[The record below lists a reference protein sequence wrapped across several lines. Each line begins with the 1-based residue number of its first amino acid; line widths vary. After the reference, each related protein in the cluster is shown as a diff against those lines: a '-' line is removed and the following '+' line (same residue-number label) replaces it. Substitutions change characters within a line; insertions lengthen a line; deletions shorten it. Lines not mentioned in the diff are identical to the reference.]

1 MQGNSDSATAQAIRA
16 TAHPLT
22 GRTADLDPLLDAVG
36 DASFVL
42 LGEAS
47 HGTHDFYFTRAEI
60 TKRLIREKGFH
71 AVAAEADWP
80 DADRVN
86 RFVQGRGRDST
97 ADEALSGFSRF
108 PMWMWRNREVEHF
121 VSWLRDYNE
130 SRPLGAPV
138 AGFYGLDLYSMNT
151 SRQEVIRYLE
161 KVDPPAAQRARFRY
175 SCFDHYGEDEQAY
188 GYAAGFNLSRSCEQE
203 VVQQLIELQRR
214 SYEYMHRDGHLAEDE
229 FFSAELNARLVRNA
243 EEYYRSM
250 FGGRASSWNLRDRHM
265 AETLHALSAHFERRY
280 GRSKIVVWE
289 HNSHLGDARATEM
302 SRRGEWNVGQL
313 VRERYGDNSR
323 LIGFTTYT
331 GTVMA
336 ASDWGGKHEA
346 KRVKPGMP
354 GSYEALFH
362 EVDIPSFFLNLRGSP
377 IGAEA
382 GADIGEELRST
393 RLERAIGVIYR
404 PDTERVSHYFH
415 ARLADQFDAVL
426 HFDTTRAVEPLGPRI
441 EPHPTEVPETYPT
454 GV

>member
-1 MQGNSDSATAQAIRA
+1 MPGDSAIRDA
-16 TAHPLT
+16 VHRLT
-22 GRTADLDPLLDAVG
+22 RNTADFDPLLDLIG
-36 DASFVL
+36 DATFVL

-60 TKRLIREKGFH
+60 TKRLIREKGFQ

-97 ADEALSGFSRF
+97 ADQALGGFSRF
-108 PMWMWRNREVEHF
+108 PIWMWRNREVEHF

-130 SRPLGAPV
+130 ARALGAPQ

-151 SRQEVIRYLE
+151 SRQEVIRYLD
-161 KVDPPAAQRARFRY
+161 KVDPAAAQRARYRY

-188 GYAAGFNLSRSCEQE
+188 GYAAGFDISRSCEQE
-203 VVQQLIELQRR
+203 VVQQLVELQRR
-214 SYEYMHRDGHLAEDE
+214 SYEYMHRDGHAAEDE
-229 FFSAELNARLVRNA
+229 FFSAQLNARLVRNA

-250 FGGRASSWNLRDRHM
+250 FAGRVSSWNLRDRHM
-265 AETLHALSAHFERRY
+265 AETLHALSAHLEKRY

-313 VRERYGDNSR
+313 VRERYGDDSR

-336 ASDWGGKHEA
+336 ASDWGRAHET
-346 KRVKPGMP
+346 KRVKPGMA

-362 EVDIPSFFLNLRGSP
+362 EVGIPCFILPLRGS
-377 IGAEA
+377 GVAA
-382 GADIGEELRST
+382 ELRSN

-404 PDTERVSHYFH
+404 PDTERASHYFN

-426 HFDTTRAVEPLGPRI
+426 HFDETRAVEPLSPRL
-441 EPHPTEVPETYPT
+441 EPHPAEVPETYPS

>member
-1 MQGNSDSATAQAIRA
+1 MQGNSDSDTVEAIRA
-16 TAHPLT
+16 AAHPLT
-22 GRTADLDPLLDAVG
+22 GRTVDLDPLLDAVG

-60 TKRLIREKGFH
+60 TKRLIREKAFQ

-86 RFVQGRGRDST
+86 RFVQGRGRDAT

-108 PMWMWRNREVEHF
+108 PIWMWRNREVEHF

-203 VVQQLIELQRR
+203 VLQQLVELQRR

-250 FGGRASSWNLRDRHM
+250 FGGRVSSWNLRDRHM
-265 AETLHALSAHFERRY
+265 AETLQALSAHFERRY

-289 HNSHLGDARATEM
+289 HNLHLGDARATEM

-313 VRERYGDNSR
+313 VRERYGDDSR

-346 KRVKPGMP
+346 KRVRPGMP

-362 EVDIPSFFLNLRGSP
+362 EVDMPSFFLNLRGSSMGAE
-377 IGAEA
+377 IGA
-382 GADIGEELRST
+382 ELRST

-404 PDTERVSHYFH
+404 PETERVSHYFR

-441 EPHPTEVPETYPT
+441 GPHPMEVPETYPT